1 MKKGLIFI
9 VMLLVLISCAHT
21 DQAKE
26 KKPAE
31 TRAAEKPVDI
41 PSPVS
46 FQMDK
51 SKAPDSA
58 RSQDYFSFSLREADV
73 KDILR
78 AIAKQTNYNVV
89 TEPDVKGMTTVD
101 LKNVTLEKALE
112 YILEPL
118 GFAYKIE
125 GRTIY
130 ASKPKVE
137 TKIFTINYLALKK
150 IGTSTVEWKSG
161 GTTSSSGTGGTT
173 SSETKILE
181 VKSETESDL
190 WKSLE
195 DNLKTIISP
204 APDGKLV
211 INKQT
216 FTIMIT
222 DYPKNLQ
229 RISMFLESLEGT
241 MHRQIMIEAKI
252 VEVRLSDGFRA
263 GVNLEM
269 IASRIGSLARISA
282 RQSFPA
288 PAAFAGDYTE
298 YFRFFVGSEASGEL
312 NIANTFIDLLKAQ
325 GETRVLAT
333 PKISTLN
340 NQRAVIKSTT
350 QEVYFEEQQSSTGGV
365 AALATYSP
373 RFMNVGVVLDVIPQI
388 DNEGNIILSLHPIY
402 STKDGSVRSPNP
414 ASQGTVPIIS
424 TRETDTIVRVKDGET
439 VIIAGILYETKYNDE
454 KGIPLFGSIPLFGY
468 LFRSTAEQTKT
479 SELIVFL
486 TPRIVYDKAVK

>member
-1 MKKGLIFI
+1 MKKGLIF
-9 VMLLVLISCAHT
+9 VLIMFVLASCAYVN
-21 DQAKE
+21 QVKE
-26 KKPAE
+26 EEREKPK
-31 TRAAEKPVDI
+31 AATKPVDI

-46 FQMDK
+46 FQMEK
-51 SKAPDSA
+51 SKATESA
-58 RSQDYFSFSLREADV
+58 RPQDYFSFSLREADV

-118 GFAYKIE
+118 GFTYKIE

-130 ASKPKVE
+130 ASKPKIE

-150 IGTSTVEWKSG
+150 TARSTVEWKSG
-161 GTTSSSGTGGTT
+161 GTSSTSGTGGTT
-173 SSETKILE
+173 SSEEKILE

-195 DNLKTIISP
+195 DNLKAIIS
-204 APDGKLV
+204 ADGKLV
-211 INKQT
+211 VNRQT

-241 MHRQIMIEAKI
+241 IHRQIMIEAKI
-252 VEVRLSDGFRA
+252 VEVRLSEGYKA
-263 GVNLEM
+263 GVNWEM
-269 IASRIGSLARISA
+269 IGSRIGSLARISA

-288 PAAFAGDYTE
+288 PATFAGDYTE
-298 YFRFFVGSEASGEL
+298 YFRFYVGSEASGEL
-312 NIANTFIDLLKAQ
+312 NITNTFIDLLKAQ

-333 PKISTLN
+333 PKIATLN

-388 DNEGNIILSLHPIY
+388 DNDGNIILSLHPIY
-402 STKDGSVRSPNP
+402 STKDGTVRSPNP

-486 TPRIVYDKAVK
+486 TPRIVYDKGTK

>member
-1 MKKGLIFI
+1 MKKGIIFI
-9 VMLLVLISCAHT
+9 VMLLVLASCAHT
-21 DQAKE
+21 NQAKE
-26 KKPAE
+26 KKPEEAKP
-31 TRAAEKPVDI
+31 AAKPVDI

-51 SKAPDSA
+51 SKATDSA
-58 RSQDYFSFSLREADV
+58 KPKDYFSFSLREADV

-78 AIAKQTNYNVV
+78 AIGKQTSYNVV
-89 TEPDVKGMTTVD
+89 VEPDVKGMTTVD

-130 ASKPKVE
+130 ASKPKLE

-161 GTTSSSGTGGTT
+161 GTASTSGTGGTT
-173 SSETKILE
+173 SSETKTLE

-195 DNLKTIISP
+195 DNIKAILS
-204 APDGKLV
+204 PDGKPV

-229 RISMFLESLEGT
+229 RVSMFLESLEST

-252 VEVRLSDGFRA
+252 VEVRLSEGFRA
-263 GVNLEM
+263 GVNWEM
-269 IASRIGSLARISA
+269 IGSRIGSLARISA
-282 RQSFPA
+282 RQNFPA
-288 PAAFAGDYTE
+288 PATFLGDYTE
-298 YFRFFVGSEASGEL
+298 YFKFYVGSEASGEL
-312 NIANTFIDLLKAQ
+312 NITNTFIDLLKAQ

-414 ASQGTVPIIS
+414 ASQGTVPVIS
-424 TRETDTIVRVKDGET
+424 TRETDTIIRVKDGET
-439 VIIAGILYETKYNDE
+439 VVIAGILYETKYQDD
-454 KGIPLFGSIPLFGY
+454 KSIPFFGSLPLFGY
-468 LFRSTAEQTKT
+468 LFKSSVEQSRT

-486 TPRIVYDKAVK
+486 TPRIIYDKAVK

>member
-9 VMLLVLISCAHT
+9 VMLFVLVSCAHT
-21 DQAKE
+21 DQAKD

-31 TRAAEKPVDI
+31 TKAVAKPVDI

-46 FQMDK
+46 FQMEK
-51 SKAPDSA
+51 AKAPDSA
-58 RSQDYFSFSLREADV
+58 RPQDYFSFSLRDADV

-89 TEPDVKGMTTVD
+89 TEPDVKGITTVD

-118 GFAYKIE
+118 GFTYKIE

-130 ASKPKVE
+130 ASKPKIA

-150 IGTSTVEWKSG
+150 IGTSTIEWKSG
-161 GTTSSSGTGGTT
+161 GTSSTSGTGGTT
-173 SSETKILE
+173 SSEAKTLE

-195 DNLKTIISP
+195 DNLKAIIS
-204 APDGKLV
+204 ADGKLI

-229 RISMFLESLEGT
+229 RVSMFLESLEGT
-241 MHRQIMIEAKI
+241 MHRQIIIEAKI
-252 VEVRLSDGFRA
+252 VEVRLSEGFRQ
-263 GVNLEM
+263 GVNWEL

-288 PAAFAGDYTE
+288 PATFLGDYTE
-298 YFRFFVGSEASGEL
+298 YFRFYVGSGSSGEL
-312 NIANTFIDLLKAQ
+312 NITNTFIELLKAQ
-325 GETRVLAT
+325 GETKVLAN
-333 PKISTLN
+333 PKIATLN

-350 QEVYFEEQQSSTGGV
+350 QEVYYEEQQSSTGGV
-365 AALATYSP
+365 AGTIATYSP
-373 RFMNVGVVLDVIPQI
+373 RFINVGVVLDVIPQI
-388 DNEGNIILSLHPIY
+388 DNEGNIILSIHPIY

-414 ASQGTVPIIS
+414 LSLGTVPVIS
-424 TRETDTIVRVKDGET
+424 TRETDTIVRIKDGET
-439 VIIAGILYETKYNDE
+439 VIIAGLIYETKYQDE
-454 KGIPLFGSIPLFGY
+454 KSIPVFGSLPLFGY
-468 LFRSTAEQTKT
+468 LFRSSAEQTKST
-479 SELIVFL
+479 ELIVFL
-486 TPRIVYDKAVK
+486 TPRIIYDKAAK

>member
-1 MKKGLIFI
+1 MKKGLIFVL
-9 VMLLVLISCAHT
+9 VMFVLASCAYVN
-21 DQAKE
+21 QVKE
-26 KKPAE
+26 EERKEPK
-31 TRAAEKPVDI
+31 AATKPVDI

-46 FQMDK
+46 FQMEK
-51 SKAPDSA
+51 SKATESA
-58 RSQDYFSFSLREADV
+58 RPQDYFSFSLREADV

-118 GFAYKIE
+118 SFTYKIE

-130 ASKPKVE
+130 ASKPKIE

-150 IGTSTVEWKSG
+150 VGTSTVEWKSG
-161 GTTSSSGTGGTT
+161 GTSSTSGTGGTT
-173 SSETKILE
+173 SSETKTLE

-195 DNLKTIISP
+195 DNLKAILS
-204 APDGKLV
+204 ADGKLV

-216 FTIMIT
+216 FTIMVT
-222 DYPKNLQ
+222 DYPKNLK
-229 RISMFLESLEGT
+229 RVSMFLENIEKT

-252 VEVRLSDGFRA
+252 VEVKLSEGFRM
-263 GVNLEM
+263 GVNWELVN
-269 IASRIGSLARISA
+269 ARLGSVGRISA
-282 RQSFPA
+282 RQNFPA
-288 PAAFAGDYTE
+288 PANFLGDYAE

-312 NIANTFIDLLKAQ
+312 NITNTYIDLLKAQ
-325 GETRVLAT
+325 GETKILAT
-333 PKISTLN
+333 PKIATLN

-350 QEVYFEEQQSSTGGV
+350 QDVYFEEQQSSTGGT
-365 AALATYSP
+365 ANIATYSP
-373 RFMNVGVVLDVIPQI
+373 RFMNVGIVLDVIPQI
-388 DNEGNIILSLHPIY
+388 DNEGNIILGIHPIY
-402 STKDGSVRSPNP
+402 STKDGSVSSPDPN
-414 ASQGTVPIIS
+414 SRGTVPVIS

-454 KGIPLFGSIPLFGY
+454 KGIPLFSSIPLFGY
-468 LFRSTAEQTKT
+468 LFKSSTEQSRTT
-479 SELIVFL
+479 ELIVFM
-486 TPRIVYDKAVK
+486 TPRIVYDKGAK

>member
-1 MKKGLIFI
+1 
-9 VMLLVLISCAHT
+9 
-21 DQAKE
+21 
-26 KKPAE
+26 
-31 TRAAEKPVDI
+31 
-41 PSPVS
+41 
-46 FQMDK
+46 
-51 SKAPDSA
+51 
-58 RSQDYFSFSLREADV
+58 
-73 KDILR
+73 
-78 AIAKQTNYNVV
+78 
-89 TEPDVKGMTTVD
+89 MTTVD

-118 GFAYKIE
+118 GFAYKID

-130 ASKPKVE
+130 ASKPKIE

-150 IGTSTVEWKSG
+150 TARSTVEWKGG
-161 GTTSSSGTGGTT
+161 GTTSTSGTGGTT
-173 SSETKILE
+173 SSEEKILE

-195 DNLKTIISP
+195 DNLKAIIS
-204 APDGKLV
+204 ADGKL
-211 INKQT
+211 IISKQT
-216 FTIMIT
+216 FTIMVT

-229 RISMFLESLEGT
+229 RVAMFLESLEGT

-252 VEVRLSDGFRA
+252 VEVRLSEGYKA
-263 GVNLEM
+263 GVNWEM
-269 IASRIGSLARISA
+269 IGSRIGSLARISA
-282 RQSFPA
+282 RQNFPA
-288 PAAFAGDYTE
+288 PATFAGDYTE
-298 YFRFFVGSEASGEL
+298 YFRFYVGSEASGEL
-312 NIANTFIDLLKAQ
+312 NITNTFIDLLKAQ

-333 PKISTLN
+333 PKIATLN

-424 TRETDTIVRVKDGET
+424 TRETDSIVRVKDGET
-439 VIIAGILYETKYNDE
+439 VIIAGILYETKFQDE

-486 TPRIVYDKAVK
+486 TPRIIFDKGTK

>member
-1 MKKGLIFI
+1 MKKGLIF
-9 VMLLVLISCAHT
+9 VLIMFVLASCAYVN
-21 DQAKE
+21 QVKE
-26 KKPAE
+26 EERKEQPK
-31 TRAAEKPVDI
+31 AATKPVDI

-46 FQMDK
+46 FQMER
-51 SKAPDSA
+51 SKATESA
-58 RSQDYFSFSLREADV
+58 RPQDYFSFSLREADV

-118 GFAYKIE
+118 GFTYKIE

-130 ASKPKVE
+130 ASKPKIE

-150 IGTSTVEWKSG
+150 TARSTVEWKSG
-161 GTTSSSGTGGTT
+161 GTSSTSGTGGTT
-173 SSETKILE
+173 SSEEKILE

-195 DNLKTIISP
+195 DNLKAIIS
-204 APDGKLV
+204 ADGKLV
-211 INKQT
+211 VNRQT

-229 RISMFLESLEGT
+229 RVSMFLESLEGT
-241 MHRQIMIEAKI
+241 IHRQIMIEAKI

-263 GVNLEM
+263 GVNWEM
-269 IASRIGSLARISA
+269 IGSRIGSLARISA
-282 RQSFPA
+282 RQNFPT
-288 PAAFAGDYTE
+288 PATFAGDYTE
-298 YFRFFVGSEASGEL
+298 YFKFYVGSEASGEL

-333 PKISTLN
+333 PKIATLN

-388 DNEGNIILSLHPIY
+388 DNDGNIILSLHPIY
-402 STKDGSVRSPNP
+402 STKDGSVSSPNP
-414 ASQGTVPIIS
+414 NSKGTVPVIS

-468 LFRSTAEQTKT
+468 LFRSTAETTKT
-479 SELIVFL
+479 SELIMFL
-486 TPRIVYDKAVK
+486 TPRIVYDKGAK

>member
-1 MKKGLIFI
+1 MKKGLIFV
-9 VMLLVLISCAHT
+9 VMLLVLVSCAHI

-26 KKPAE
+26 KKPEEAK
-31 TRAAEKPVDI
+31 AAAKPVDI

-46 FQMDK
+46 FQMEK
-51 SKAPDSA
+51 AKAPDSTGP
-58 RSQDYFSFSLREADV
+58 QDYFSFSLREADV

-89 TEPDVKGMTTVD
+89 TEPDVKGVTTVD

-130 ASKPKVE
+130 ASKPKIE

-161 GTTSSSGTGGTT
+161 GTSSTSSTGGTT
-173 SSETKILE
+173 SSETKTLE

-195 DNLKTIISP
+195 DNLKAILS
-204 APDGKLV
+204 ADGKLI

-216 FTIMIT
+216 FTIMVT
-222 DYPKNLQ
+222 DYPRNLK
-229 RISMFLESLEGT
+229 RVSMFLENIERT

-252 VEVRLSDGFRA
+252 VEVKLSEGFRM
-263 GVNLEM
+263 GVNWQLVN
-269 IASRIGSLARISA
+269 SRLGSVGRISA
-282 RQSFPA
+282 TQSFPA
-288 PAAFAGDYTE
+288 PANFLGDYTE
-298 YFRFFVGSEASGEL
+298 YFRFYVGSEASGEL
-312 NIANTFIDLLKAQ
+312 NITNTYIDLLKAQ
-325 GETRVLAT
+325 GETKVLAT
-333 PKISTLN
+333 PKIATLN
-340 NQRAVIKSTT
+340 NQRAIIKSTT
-350 QEVYFEEQQSSTGGV
+350 QDVYFEEQQSSTGG
-365 AALATYSP
+365 AATIATYSP
-373 RFMNVGVVLDVIPQI
+373 RFMNVGIVLDVIPQI
-388 DNEGNIILSLHPIY
+388 DNESNIILGIHPIY
-402 STKDGSVRSPNP
+402 STKDSSVNSPNP
-414 ASQGTVPIIS
+414 NSKGTVPVIS

-454 KGIPLFGSIPLFGY
+454 KGIPLFSSIPLFGY
-468 LFRSTAEQTKT
+468 LFKSSTEQSKT
-479 SELIVFL
+479 TELIVFL
-486 TPRIVYDKAVK
+486 TPRIIYDKAEK

>member
-9 VMLLVLISCAHT
+9 VILFVLASCAHT

-26 KKPAE
+26 KKPEE
-31 TRAAEKPVDI
+31 TRAAAKPVDI

-46 FQMDK
+46 FQMEK
-51 SKAPDSA
+51 SKATESA
-58 RSQDYFSFSLREADV
+58 RPQDYFSFSLREADV

-89 TEPDVKGMTTVD
+89 TTPDVKGMTTVD

-161 GTTSSSGTGGTT
+161 GTSSTSGTGGTT

-195 DNLKTIISP
+195 DNLKAIIS
-204 APDGKLV
+204 ADGKLV

-216 FTIMIT
+216 FTIMVT

-229 RISMFLESLEGT
+229 RVSMFLESLEGT

-252 VEVRLSDGFRA
+252 VEVRLSEGYRA
-263 GVNLEM
+263 GVNWEI

-282 RQSFPA
+282 RQNFPA
-288 PAAFAGDYTE
+288 PATFAGDYTE
-298 YFRFFVGSEASGEL
+298 YFKFYVGSEASGEL
-312 NIANTFIDLLKAQ
+312 NITNTFIELLKAQ
-325 GETRVLAT
+325 GETKVLAT
-333 PKISTLN
+333 PKIATLN

-350 QEVYFEEQQSSTGGV
+350 QEVYFEEQQSSTGG
-365 AALATYSP
+365 AATVATYSP

-414 ASQGTVPIIS
+414 LSAGTVPVIS
-424 TRETDTIVRVKDGET
+424 TRETDSIVRVKDGET
-439 VIIAGILYETKYNDE
+439 VIIAGLLYETKYQDD
-454 KGIPLFGSIPLFGY
+454 KKIPLFGSIPLLGY
-468 LFRSTAEQTKT
+468 LFRSSAEQTKST
-479 SELIVFL
+479 ELIVFL
-486 TPRIVYDKAVK
+486 TPRIVYDKGAK